1 MLILLLVAG
10 FFSGIATVFAATV
23 PLAGTALP
31 HTQITLTNHDI
42 TAYVQDKSSATTK
55 PKVSFAQINSKP
67 TVLGDQTVATPSTEK
82 VNSPQKL
89 GKSHYTISLFG
100 DSMIDTMGKD
110 LPHLTKILKARFPS
124 TQFTLIN
131 HGTGATNIDN
141 GFAHL
146 TNSYSYLGETRP
158 AVLEQNPDILVIES
172 FAYNHWDNTQS
183 DLDRQWTTLAKIV
196 GLVKTKSPD
205 TKIILAAAIA
215 PFCPTY
221 TDGSANLPQ
230 PRKQIECET
239 VKAYLQNVVRFAQS
253 EGYPLVN
260 AYAASL
266 QGNEGNPKHV
276 NSGDHIHPSDA
287 GKELFS
293 KLLLSQIEKIL

>member
-1 MLILLLVAG
+1 MFIFLLVAG

-23 PLAGTALP
+23 PLGITAP
-31 HTQITLTNHDI
+31 QTQIALTKHDI
-42 TAYVQDKSSATTK
+42 TAYVQNKSEVIKK
-55 PKVSFAQINSKP
+55 PDVSFAQISVKP
-67 TVLGDQTVATPSTEK
+67 SVLGNQSVATPSTEK
-82 VNSPQKL
+82 VSSVKKL
-89 GKSHYTISLFG
+89 NKSHYTISLFG

-110 LPHLTKILKARFPS
+110 LPHLTKLLKERFPA

-131 HGTGATNIDN
+131 HGTGATNIETAL
-141 GFAHL
+141 AHL

-158 AVLEQNPDILVIES
+158 GVLEQNPDLLVIES

-196 GLVKTKSPD
+196 GLVKTRNPD

-215 PFCPTY
+215 PYCPTY
-221 TDGSANLPQ
+221 TDGSANLPE
-230 PRKQIECET
+230 PRKFIQCET
-239 VKAYLQNVVRFAQS
+239 VKAYLQNAVRFAQS

-260 AYAASL
+260 AYSASL
-266 QGNEGNPKHV
+266 QGKEGNPKYV

-293 KLLLSQIEKIL
+293 KLLVEKIEKML